1 MRFNE
6 WLPAPRFM
14 LTSLRFI
21 RTSRAAGSRRQTL
34 NVRKKFMC
42 PLWIALTITCCSA
55 FAIDD
60 PSLSWKAFAD
70 MLGTSVDSHRQVLE
84 KCGPAEKSTNG
95 DGQQFIRYPFVGV
108 TFRIYKET
116 IGEIH
121 FAVEDGKKISE
132 RRFNGELPFV
142 PLGATWHNYT
152 MQQALASHGKPI
164 SEDREGAYLK
174 LSYPK
179 GNIVVMLYFLETRFA
194 GVAVKKLE

>member
-1 MRFNE
+1 MPAALLSCLLLIPLRGQESRQKQVVIGHRGRSANKYMR
-6 WLPAPRFM
+6 A
-14 LTSLRFI
+14 
-21 RTSRAAGSRRQTL
+21 
-34 NVRKKFMC
+34 
-42 PLWIALTITCCSA
+42 LWIVLTIARSSA

-60 PSLSWKAFAD
+60 SPLSWKAFAD

-108 TFRIYKET
+108 TLQIYNET
-116 IGEIH
+116 IREIH
-121 FAVEDGKKISE
+121 FASEDGKKISD

-142 PLGATWHNYT
+142 PLGATWHNFT

-164 SEDREGAYLK
+164 SEDRERAYVK

-179 GNIVVMLYFLETRFA
+179 DNIVVMLYFLESRFA
-194 GVAVKKLE
+194 GVAVKSLE